1 MSDHS
6 RPIRNAAKALI
17 IRDHHLLVITKRD
30 KNGLWYLLPGGGQKH
45 GERLQQTLQRECLEE
60 IGALVQVHKLVFV
73 REFIGKNHLE
83 NCTDIEWSKLVHSID
98 FIFACSIPD
107 DYIIGNGT
115 LPDEGQEKVEWL
127 PIAKLNEYRIY
138 PTQLKHLLIN
148 QIYNEVY
155 LGDIH

>member
-1 MSDHS
+1 
-6 RPIRNAAKALI
+6 
-17 IRDHHLLVITKRD
+17 
-30 KNGLWYLLPGGGQKH
+30 
-45 GERLQQTLQRECLEE
+45 LQQTLQRECLEE